1 MQVREKQVFGAFF
14 SLLRLLMLIP
24 LIPIGFFK
32 SIKTKLV
39 FLFLVLALI
48 PILLMRLV
56 AYPIMQK
63 ALQNSLIQNLEG
75 VGHKQA
81 ESVQRWMDERTG
93 DSKVITNNPFA
104 LLSTRINESDKPFPE
119 LLKYLK
125 FIKDEY
131 GYKEIFITD
140 TTGMIRIATDEWK
153 VGTYVSG
160 FEYFHEALKGK
171 TFISKVEPSVVPI
184 ENEHGELESG
194 VPTMFVSSPIKDKN
208 IIMGVVCMRIDFM
221 QISKLM
227 RSIKLGESGETYLIN
242 RDGVML
248 TESRFVSHL
257 KEAGLIKKRSA
268 LELKVVTPKTEELTK
283 GVKECLKG
291 KEGFDGNGYLD
302 YRGAKVLGFWQWI
315 PELQWGVISE
325 IDVDEG
331 YRAVYRLK
339 RNIFILFAGAM
350 TAVIVVSI
358 TLAKMVSE
366 PILRLTDATKKMAA
380 GDLSQRVQNRA
391 DDEIGALANS
401 FNIMA
406 STINKRNEELQAAKL
421 YLESMFD
428 AIKDAI
434 TVLDKDGTI
443 IKVNQAAID
452 QYGPDLA
459 GKKCYQ
465 AYKSRDSICEDCPT
479 VRTIETHKPSSAEHF
494 IPRNAKTVLITSYPL
509 LDNNGNLN
517 AVIKVVRD
525 ITEQKKLEKEL
536 QNHTVKLE
544 KTVEKRTHD
553 LKIANEELGRRFIE
567 LEKANEEL
575 RSLDKMK
582 DSIIRDVTHE
592 LKSPVAQVKMAIDL
606 WAEEIKKEK
615 IDRRKEEMFSGI
627 VNNNI
632 ERLQKTIKRILDL
645 SSLEAGRVK
654 FKKEPLQI
662 EELINHVVIGQMLV
676 ARKKGL
682 TLWADVSEKL
692 PMVYADREE
701 IIRVIS
707 NLIDNAIKYTEKGE
721 VVISARKI
729 DSAVEVAVSDT
740 GIGIGLP
747 KGQFP
752 RLFERFFQERARVD
766 GAGVGLAICKT
777 IIEAHGGKIW
787 AESDGRGKGATFKFT
802 LPITKEAPALVSA
815 TTYT

>member
-1 MQVREKQVFGAFF
+1 
-14 SLLRLLMLIP
+14 MLIP
-24 LIPIGFFK
+24 LIPIGFLK

-39 FLFLVLALI
+39 FLFLILALI

-63 ALQNSLIQNLEG
+63 ALQNALIQNLEG
-75 VGHKQA
+75 IGHKQA
-81 ESVQRWMDERTG
+81 EAVKRWMDERVG
-93 DSKVITNNPFA
+93 DAKVITNNPFA
-104 LLSTRINESDKPFPE
+104 LLSTRINETDKPFPE

-125 FIKDEY
+125 FIKNEY

-140 TTGMIRIATDEWK
+140 IVGMVRIATEEWK

-171 TFISKVEPSVVPI
+171 TFISKVEPSIVPI
-184 ENEHGELESG
+184 ENEHGELELG
-194 VPTMFVSSPIKDKN
+194 VPTMFVSSPIRDKN

-242 RDGVML
+242 RNGVML

-268 LELKVVTPKTEELTK
+268 LELKVVNPRTGELTK
-283 GVKECLKG
+283 GVKECLKS
-291 KEGFDGNGYLD
+291 KEGFDGEGYLD
-302 YRGAKVLGFWQWI
+302 YRGVKVLGFWQWI
-315 PELQWGVISE
+315 PDLQWGVISE
-325 IDVDEG
+325 IDVEEG

-339 RNIFILFAGAM
+339 RNVLLIFAGAM
-350 TAVIVVSI
+350 SAIIVVSI

-366 PILRLTDATKKMAA
+366 PILHLTDATRKMAA
-380 GDLSQRVQNRA
+380 GDLSQRVQNKA

-406 STINKRNEELQAAKL
+406 STINKRNEEVQAAKL

-452 QYGPDLA
+452 QYGPDLV
-459 GKKCYQ
+459 GRKCYQ
-465 AYKSRDSICEDCPT
+465 AYKSRDSVCEDCPT
-479 VRTIETHKPSSAEHF
+479 VRVIETLKPSSAVHF
-494 IPRNAKTVLITSYPL
+494 IPRDAKTVLITSYPL
-509 LDNNGNLN
+509 LNNTGNLG

-536 QNHTVKLE
+536 QNHAVKLE
-544 KTVEKRTHD
+544 KTVLERTRD
-553 LKIANEELGRRFIE
+553 LKIANEELEKRFIE
-567 LEKANEEL
+567 IERANEEL

-592 LKSPVAQVKMAIDL
+592 LKSPVAQVKMAVDL
-606 WAEEIKKEK
+606 WIEEIKKERL
-615 IDRRKEEMFSGI
+615 DRKKEEMFSGI
-627 VNNNI
+627 VNTNI

-645 SSLEAGRVK
+645 SSLESGRVK

-662 EELINHVVIGQMLV
+662 EELVNHVVIGQMLV

-682 TLWADVSEKL
+682 ALWADINERL
-692 PMVYADREE
+692 PDVYGDREE

-707 NLIDNAIKYTEKGE
+707 NLIDNAIKYTEKGRI
-721 VVISARKI
+721 VISACKN
-729 DSAVEVAVSDT
+729 DTSVEVAVKDT

-747 KGQFP
+747 KSQFP

-777 IIEAHGGKIW
+777 IIEAHGGRIW
-787 AESDGRGKGATFKFT
+787 AESEGREKGATFKFT
-802 LPITKEAPALVSA
+802 LPIAKEEQVPTSA
-815 TTYT
+815 TVQVS

>member
-1 MQVREKQVFGAFF
+1 MLKMIFKNVIVV
-14 SLLRLLMLIP
+14 LRFLMLIP
-24 LIPIGFFK
+24 VIPIGFFK
-32 SIKTKLV
+32 SIKTKLI
-39 FLFLVLALI
+39 FLFLILSFI
-48 PILLMRLV
+48 PMLLMSLV

-63 ALQNSLIQNLEG
+63 ALQNALIQNLEG
-75 VGHKQA
+75 IGHKQG
-81 ESVQRWMDERTG
+81 ELVKRWMNERIG

-104 LLSTRINESDKPFPE
+104 LLSTRINETDKPFPE
-119 LLKYLK
+119 LLKYMK

-131 GYKEIFITD
+131 GYKEISITD
-140 TTGMIRIATDEWK
+140 ITGMIRISTEQWK
-153 VGTYVSG
+153 VGTYAAG
-160 FEYFHEALKGK
+160 FAYFHEALKGK
-171 TFISKVEPSVVPI
+171 TFISKVEPSIVPI
-184 ENEHGELESG
+184 ENEHGELELG
-194 VPTMFVSSPIKDKN
+194 VPTMFISSPIKDKN

-242 RDGVML
+242 RNGVML

-257 KEAGLIKKRSA
+257 KEAGLIKKRAA
-268 LELKVVTPKTEELTK
+268 LELKVVDPATGELTK
-283 GVKECLKG
+283 SVKECLKK
-291 KEGFDGNGYLD
+291 KEGFDGHGYPD
-302 YRGAKVLGFWQWI
+302 YRGINVLGFWQWI

-331 YRAVYRLK
+331 YRMAYRLK
-339 RNIFILFAGAM
+339 RNIFMIFAGAM

-358 TLAKMVSE
+358 TLARMVSE
-366 PILRLTDATKKMAA
+366 PILNLTDATKKMAA

-406 STINKRNEELQAAKL
+406 STIERRNEEVQAAKL
-421 YLESMFD
+421 YLESMFN

-443 IKVNQAAID
+443 IKTNQAAID
-452 QYGPDLA
+452 QYGPNLA

-465 AYKSRDSICEDCPT
+465 AYKSRDSICDDCPT
-479 VRTIETHKPSSAEHF
+479 VRVIKTLKPAFAEHF
-494 IPRNAKTVLITSYPL
+494 IPRDNRTVLITSYPL
-509 LDNNGNLN
+509 LGNNGNLN

-536 QNHTVKLE
+536 QNYAVNLENTVKE
-544 KTVEKRTHD
+544 RTRD
-553 LKIANEELGRRFIE
+553 LKIANEELGTRFIE
-567 LEKANEEL
+567 LERANEEL

-582 DSIIRDVTHE
+582 DSIIRDVSHE

-606 WAEEIKKEK
+606 WIEEIKKEK
-615 IDRRKEEMFSGI
+615 LDRKKEEMFSEI
-627 VNNNI
+627 VNTNI

-645 SSLEAGRVK
+645 SSLESGRVK
-654 FKKEPLQI
+654 FKKEPLLI

-682 TLWADVSEKL
+682 ALWADIGENL
-692 PMVYADREE
+692 PVVYGDKEE

-707 NLIDNAIKYTEKGE
+707 NLIDNAIKYTEKGHII
-721 VVISARKI
+721 ISAYKS
-729 DSAVEVAVSDT
+729 DTAVEVAVKDT

-747 KGQFP
+747 KSQFP
-752 RLFERFFQERARVD
+752 KLFERFFQERPGAD
-766 GAGVGLAICKT
+766 GAGVGLTICKT
-777 IIEAHGGKIW
+777 IVEAHGGIIW
-787 AESDGRGKGATFKFT
+787 AESEGKGKGTVFKFT
-802 LPITKEAPALVSA
+802 LPITKSKEALAPA
-815 TTYT
+815 TTHA